1 MREDGSLTTNK
12 NVYQQLHGMDPVHYS
27 KAAPAEAFDTWDTL
41 LSFQHSIIH
50 VPPFFAKLG
59 HDADH
64 GLYSSL
70 RPLWSPLSLLS
81 SPLDLSS
88 LAEGPLPKRLKLYN
102 LVLLGR

>member
-12 NVYQQLHGMDPVHYS
+12 NVYQQLEWTVHYS
-27 KAAPAEAFDTWDTL
+27 KAAPFGAFVTWDTL
-41 LSFQHSIIH
+41 LSFQHSTNH
-50 VPPFFAKLG
+50 VPPSSSSIVG
-59 HDADH
+59 QDADH

-70 RPLWSPLSLLS
+70 RHLWSPLSLLS

-88 LAEGPLPKRLKLYN
+88 LAEEPLPKRLKLYN